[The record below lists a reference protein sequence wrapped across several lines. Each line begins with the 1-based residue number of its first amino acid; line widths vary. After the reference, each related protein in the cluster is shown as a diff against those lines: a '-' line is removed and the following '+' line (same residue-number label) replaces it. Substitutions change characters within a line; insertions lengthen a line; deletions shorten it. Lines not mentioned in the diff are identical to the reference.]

1 MVRISDIYVVAPHF
15 KRRYSGVTSTII
27 QLVPKQAEKVG
38 IATLGPGL
46 PNGLPKIAWW
56 QMPLLLKRPRRR
68 PLRIWHARRNNE
80 MLIGLFLK
88 AAFRAPLTLVFTSA
102 AQRSHSWFSRF
113 LISRMDSVIATSG
126 PSGQSLAVP
135 HTVVMHGVDCA
146 RFRPPAGPGDQWEN
160 SGLPGRYAVGC
171 FGRIRYLKGTD
182 LFVDAMIRL
191 LPDYPDWTA
200 VLAGRVTRRNRGF
213 YETLLHRIAGEGL
226 ERRIVI
232 LGELSDADLWYRRL
246 TLHVSPSRY
255 EGFGL
260 TPLEAMASQTAVV
273 ASDAGS
279 YPEMIVEGVT
289 GAVVPAGNGDALV
302 EAIRRYMADPEL
314 AAAHGRNGRKHVCEN
329 FPVEKEMSGIN
340 AVYDRIWRE
349 SK

>member
-1 MVRISDIYVVAPHF
+1 MNLASKVYGSDLRYLCCRAALQAPIL
-15 KRRYSGVTSTII
+15 RRDKHDHSVNP
-27 QLVPKQAEKVG
+27 QQAEEVG

-146 RFRPPAGPGDQWEN
+146 RFRPPVGPHDQWEH
-160 SGLPGRYAVGC
+160 SGLPGRYAIGC
-171 FGRIRYLKGTD
+171 FGRIRYLKGTIFSSTRWCVCCQIIRTGP
-182 LFVDAMIRL
+182 LF
-191 LPDYPDWTA
+191 W
-200 VLAGRVTRRNRGF
+200 RG
-213 YETLLHRIAGEGL
+213 E
-226 ERRIVI
+226 
-232 LGELSDADLWYRRL
+232 
-246 TLHVSPSRY
+246 
-255 EGFGL
+255 
-260 TPLEAMASQTAVV
+260 
-273 ASDAGS
+273 
-279 YPEMIVEGVT
+279 
-289 GAVVPAGNGDALV
+289 
-302 EAIRRYMADPEL
+302 
-314 AAAHGRNGRKHVCEN
+314 
-329 FPVEKEMSGIN
+329 
-340 AVYDRIWRE
+340 
-349 SK
+349 